1 MTPKKNNEEKSAKI
15 KDVYGKFNVGLSGLR
30 QQNSIKFN
38 PKIFDVFRKMNKKLE
53 KLKERD
59 EIDRLAY
66 SDLDSSKRLPA
77 CPTLARHSENQKPIK
92 VITKTVRTYDY
103 KTLL

>member
-1 MTPKKNNEEKSAKI
+1 
-15 KDVYGKFNVGLSGLR
+15 
-30 QQNSIKFN
+30 
-38 PKIFDVFRKMNKKLE
+38 MNKKFE

-92 VITKTVRTYDY
+92 VITKTVRKYNY

>member
-1 MTPKKNNEEKSAKI
+1 
-15 KDVYGKFNVGLSGLR
+15 
-30 QQNSIKFN
+30 
-38 PKIFDVFRKMNKKLE
+38 MNKKLE

-92 VITKTVRTYDY
+92 VITKTVRTYNHN
-103 KTLL
+103 TLLLNIFSRFRKCPNSDQILQCQ

>member
-1 MTPKKNNEEKSAKI
+1 
-15 KDVYGKFNVGLSGLR
+15 
-30 QQNSIKFN
+30 
-38 PKIFDVFRKMNKKLE
+38 MNKKLE

-77 CPTLARHSENQKPIK
+77 CPTLARHSENHKPIK
-92 VITKTVRTYDY
+92 VITKTVRQVHL
-103 KTLL
+103 K

>member
-1 MTPKKNNEEKSAKI
+1 
-15 KDVYGKFNVGLSGLR
+15 
-30 QQNSIKFN
+30 
-38 PKIFDVFRKMNKKLE
+38 MNKKLE

-92 VITKTVRTYDY
+92 VITKTVRTYYY
-103 KTLL
+103 KTSILNIFSRFRKCPNSDQTLQCQ